1 MSRQDTD
8 LVLEGYEEGT
18 DPKYSDRIQDQIDD
32 RKATT
37 GAANSLADQII
48 INNIE
53 EEEDEGMD
61 QDTEKGTT
69 TQIEYAPKKD
79 VPYTMSKS
87 LSTVSSN
94 IGAVEFE
101 NLMIWDMRDEMFYHS
116 QLLIELF
123 VAGSSSAVSGDGI
136 PGIKN
141 LHIWSIVYQEYK
153 YDWSEHMARDE
164 RFHPAIMVM
173 IFMTINYIITV
184 IYLF

>member
-37 GAANSLADQII
+37 GTANSLADQII

-69 TQIEYAPKKD
+69 TQIEYAPND
-79 VPYTMSKS
+79 NNDNIPYSMNKS

-94 IGAVEFE
+94 MGTKKF
-101 NLMIWDMRDEMFYHS
+101 
-116 QLLIELF
+116 
-123 VAGSSSAVSGDGI
+123 
-136 PGIKN
+136 
-141 LHIWSIVYQEYK
+141 
-153 YDWSEHMARDE
+153 
-164 RFHPAIMVM
+164 
-173 IFMTINYIITV
+173 
-184 IYLF
+184 

>member
-37 GAANSLADQII
+37 GAVNSLADQII

-53 EEEDEGMD
+53 EEEDECMD

-94 IGAVEFE
+94 IGAIKFE
-101 NLMIWDMRDEMFYHS
+101 KLMICGMRD
-116 QLLIELF
+116 
-123 VAGSSSAVSGDGI
+123 
-136 PGIKN
+136 K
-141 LHIWSIVYQEYK
+141 
-153 YDWSEHMARDE
+153 
-164 RFHPAIMVM
+164 MVF
-173 IFMTINYIITV
+173 IIHNY
-184 IYLF
+184 

>member
-8 LVLEGYEEGT
+8 LVLEGYADGNN
-18 DPKYSDRIQDQIDD
+18 PKYSDRIQDQTDD

-37 GAANSLADQII
+37 GAVNSLADQII

-53 EEEDEGMD
+53 EEEDENMD

-94 IGAVEFE
+94 IGAMKFE
-101 NLMIWDMRDEMFYHS
+101 KLMICGMRD
-116 QLLIELF
+116 
-123 VAGSSSAVSGDGI
+123 
-136 PGIKN
+136 K
-141 LHIWSIVYQEYK
+141 
-153 YDWSEHMARDE
+153 
-164 RFHPAIMVM
+164 MVF
-173 IFMTINYIITV
+173 IIHNY
-184 IYLF
+184 

>member
-101 NLMIWDMRDEMFYHS
+101 NLMICGMRDKMF
-116 QLLIELF
+116 LLF
-123 VAGSSSAVSGDGI
+123 TTSNRTFRCR
-136 PGIKN
+136 IKFYGVWRRYPRN
-141 LHIWSIVYQEYK
+141 
-153 YDWSEHMARDE
+153 
-164 RFHPAIMVM
+164 
-173 IFMTINYIITV
+173 
-184 IYLF
+184 